1 MTVERPLRQK
11 VSVNKE
17 TVSKFEEILKKL
29 GVLEGEFDK
38 KKVKEFADF
47 GVKNTKGSKDEL
59 ASKDKMISYL
69 EILKDL
75 QRDEDYLS
83 YTEFEKEF
91 SKKST
96 GMAGVTINNLNKTG
110 LLDLFVSKD
119 ENTEVIKDKKG
130 NFAPDPDLRD
140 TEQIPLNY
148 EGGIEAFMEKEV
160 LPYHKDAWVDEESI
174 QTGYEINFTK
184 YFYVPNKLPSV
195 KELVEEIKKLE
206 AKSEGLMDSILE
218 GLDYEI

>member
-1 MTVERPLRQK
+1 MK
-11 VSVNKE
+11 
-17 TVSKFEEILKKL
+17 
-29 GVLEGEFDK
+29 EFD
-38 KKVKEFADF
+38 DL

-59 ASKDKMISYL
+59 SDKDKMISYL

-91 SKKST
+91 SKKAR
-96 GMAGVTINNLNKTG
+96 GIAGVTTNNLNKTG
-110 LLDLFVSKD
+110 LLDLFVSRD
-119 ENTEVIKDKKG
+119 EKAEVIKDSKG
-130 NFAPDPDLRD
+130 EIIPDPDLRD

-148 EGGIEAFMEKEV
+148 EGGIQAFIEKEV

-184 YFYVPNKLPSV
+184 YFYVPKKLPSV

>member
-1 MTVERPLRQK
+1 M
-11 VSVNKE
+11 
-17 TVSKFEEILKKL
+17 
-29 GVLEGEFDK
+29 
-38 KKVKEFADF
+38 
-47 GVKNTKGSKDEL
+47 KNTKGSKNEL
-59 ASKDKMISYL
+59 SDKYKMINYL

-91 SKKST
+91 SKKAK
-96 GMAGVTINNLNKTG
+96 GVAGITINNLNKTG

-119 ENTEVIKDKKG
+119 EKAEVIKDKKG
-130 NFAPDPDLRD
+130 NMTPDPDLRD

-148 EGGIEAFMEKEV
+148 EGGIQAFIEKEV
-160 LPYHKDAWVDEESI
+160 LPYNKDAWVDEESI

-184 YFYVPNKLPSV
+184 YFYVPKKLSSV
-195 KELVEEIKKLE
+195 KELVEDIKRLE
-206 AKSEGLMDSILE
+206 AESEGFMDSILD